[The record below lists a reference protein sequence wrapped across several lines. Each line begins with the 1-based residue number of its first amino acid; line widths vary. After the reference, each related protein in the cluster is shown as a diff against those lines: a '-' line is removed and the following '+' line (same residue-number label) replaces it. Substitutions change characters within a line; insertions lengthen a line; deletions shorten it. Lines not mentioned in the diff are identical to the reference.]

1 MYSIMISCVV
11 DENMFV
17 RQVFLN
23 HNDTPFESN
32 VDLIRNVCEAIV
44 KGVKEKTDADAAVS
58 ELLDGIDVK
67 IEE

>member
-23 HNDTPFESN
+23 HNDTPLESN
-32 VDLIRNVCEAIV
+32 VELIKSVCQAIA
-44 KGVKEKTDADAAVS
+44 KGIGDKTDADAA
-58 ELLDGIDVK
+58 I
-67 IEE
+67 